1 VVGDLRLAGP
11 DFRLH
16 RAIVSLARSF
26 IRIRFGVSMLIR
38 RPHLAAVR
46 TVAALAFAT
55 TLACHDSPTPPRP
68 VAETEVAISAT
79 LTAEQQAV
87 IAAMSVEVTG
97 PGITTPI
104 VVTLNVSGATVNGT
118 VRVPVGT
125 ARVFTVRAFNA
136 QGQEV
141 GAGSSTSDVVVG
153 TNPTVTVALNVA
165 TQTGDV
171 PIDVT
176 IGSYTV
182 AVSPSPVTIARGAT
196 TTLTATVSAI
206 GGGAVSAPDVQWGA
220 RNPVIAGVTAGA
232 NGTATLTGGV
242 AGTTTV
248 VASWRGIATAVT
260 VTVTP

>member
-1 VVGDLRLAGP
+1 MLTARLGAP
-11 DFRLH
+11 AR
-16 RAIVSLARSF
+16 RAFAFV
-26 IRIRFGVSMLIR
+26 
-38 RPHLAAVR
+38 
-46 TVAALAFAT
+46 ALATTFA
-55 TLACHDSPTPPRP
+55 CGGDPTPPPR
-68 VAETEVAISAT
+68 VTETEVAISAT

-87 IAAMSVEVTG
+87 IAGMSVEVTG

-125 ARVFTVRAFNA
+125 GRVFTVRAYNA

-141 GAGSSTSDVVVG
+141 GSGSVTSNVVAG
-153 TNPTVTVALNVA
+153 TNPTVTVPMNVA

-176 IGSYTV
+176 IGSYTITV
-182 AVSPSPVTIARGAT
+182 APSPVTIAHGAT
-196 TTLTATVSAI
+196 TTLTATVSEI
-206 GGGAVSAPDVQWGA
+206 GGATVSSADVQWGA
-220 RNPVIAGVTAGA
+220 RNPVIAGLTAGT
-232 NGTATLTGGV
+232 NGTATLAGGV

-248 VASWRGIATAVT
+248 VASWHGIATAVT

>member
-1 VVGDLRLAGP
+1 
-11 DFRLH
+11 
-16 RAIVSLARSF
+16 
-26 IRIRFGVSMLIR
+26 MLTR
-38 RPHLAAVR
+38 RPRRPAALR
-46 TVAALAFAT
+46 MLAALALAT
-55 TLACHDSPTPPRP
+55 SLACEDAPTPPP
-68 VAETEVAISAT
+68 QVTETEVAISAT

-87 IAAMSVEVTG
+87 ISAMSVEVTG

-125 ARVFTVRAFNA
+125 GRVFTVRAFNA

-141 GAGSSTSDVVVG
+141 GVGSATRDVVAG
-153 TNPTVTVALNVA
+153 ANPTVTIPVNVT

-176 IGSYTV
+176 IGSYTI
-182 AVSPSPVTIARGAT
+182 AIAPSPVTLARGAT
-196 TTLTATVSAI
+196 VTLTATVNAI
-206 GGGAVSAPDVQWGA
+206 GGGPVANADLQWGA

-248 VASWRGIATAVT
+248 VASWRGIATAVN

>member
-1 VVGDLRLAGP
+1 M
-11 DFRLH
+11 
-16 RAIVSLARSF
+16 LARLV
-26 IRIRFGVSMLIR
+26 RQ
-38 RPHLAAVR
+38 RPWRALVVAV
-46 TVAALAFAT
+46 LST
-55 TLACHDSPTPPRP
+55 TLACAEPTPPP
-68 VAETEVAISAT
+68 AIGETEVSISAT

-118 VRVPVGT
+118 VKVPVGT
-125 ARVFTVRAFNA
+125 GRVFTVRAYNA
-136 QGQEV
+136 QGQEI
-141 GAGSSTSDVVVG
+141 GAGEATRDVQAG
-153 TNPTVTVALNVA
+153 ANPTVTVSLNVA

-176 IGSYTV
+176 IGSYTITV
-182 AVSPSPVTIARGAT
+182 APSPVTLARGAT
-196 TTLTATVSAI
+196 TTLTATVNVI
-206 GGGAVSAPDVQWGA
+206 GGGAVANPDIQWGA
-220 RNPVIAGVTAGA
+220 RNPVIAGLAGA
-232 NGTATLTGGV
+232 ASGTVTLTGGG

>member
-1 VVGDLRLAGP
+1 
-11 DFRLH
+11 
-16 RAIVSLARSF
+16 
-26 IRIRFGVSMLIR
+26 MLTR
-38 RPHLAAVR
+38 RPVLTAFRTIAGLA
-46 TVAALAFAT
+46 LAT
-55 TLACHDSPTPPRP
+55 TLACSDSPTPPRQ
-68 VAETEVAISAT
+68 VVETEVAISAT

-87 IAAMSVEVTG
+87 IAGMSVEVTG
-97 PGITTPI
+97 PGITTPV

-125 ARVFTVRAFNA
+125 GRVFTVRAFNA

-141 GAGSSTSDVVVG
+141 GSGSATIDVVAG
-153 TNPTVTVALNVA
+153 TNPTVTVAMNVA

-182 AVSPSPVTIARGAT
+182 TVAPSPVTIARGAT

-206 GGGAVSAPDVQWGA
+206 GGGPVASADIQWGA
-220 RNPVIAGVTAGA
+220 RNPVVAGLTPGA

-248 VASWRGIATAVT
+248 VASWRGIAAAVN